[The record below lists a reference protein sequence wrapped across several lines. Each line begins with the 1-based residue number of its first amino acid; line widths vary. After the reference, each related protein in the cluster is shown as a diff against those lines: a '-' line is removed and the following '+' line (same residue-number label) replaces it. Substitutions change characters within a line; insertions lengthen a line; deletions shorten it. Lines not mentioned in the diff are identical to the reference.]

1 MIYLNIE
8 LYRRVSIYLFY
19 FIYLFVYIYMYL
31 CVYVY
36 VHTYIYI
43 IYTQYMY
50 ILYIELY
57 RHVWTYTCIY
67 LYVGNNWAQVLH
79 LGEQCVRWEKTAAAS
94 RDRHGSVTFRMFL
107 LWCSSWAAPGC
118 IDGVPRPKCQTFW
131 GVRSC
136 RMSDR
141 AAIWL
146 WQQFTTVKVRATLTT
161 TTKSTTFEEIR
172 CLGLVPQLGLLP
184 SWIPTV
190 KSVLKDVASTS
201 CLHIKDGEK
210 GCMVHDGPSRMAW
223 TFFLFFFPGQKWCET
238 GEL

>member
-1 MIYLNIE
+1 
-8 LYRRVSIYLFY
+8 
-19 FIYLFVYIYMYL
+19 
-31 CVYVY
+31 
-36 VHTYIYI
+36 
-43 IYTQYMY
+43 MY

-223 TFFLFFFPGQKWCET
+223 TFFLFFSLARNDARLENFKLWILLRLNVVIKSQAIASWSHASSAWNFRGRALLKRWPS
-238 GEL
+238 LR